1 MLSFDLKEKLIPIF
15 QNNLIYC
22 DASYG
27 PTFGKKGNFFEPD
40 LLLYDK
46 CHANRDSLADF
57 PHQYNKEGENKYERN
72 QETYK
77 LFCGATSGNSFKV
90 V

>member
-1 MLSFDLKEKLIPIF
+1 MLSFDLKEKLLPIN

-22 DASYG
+22 HASYG
-27 PTFGKKGNFFEPD
+27 PTFGNRQD
-40 LLLYDK
+40 LVLYDA
-46 CHANRDSLADF
+46 CHNNRSSNANF
-57 PHQYNKEGENKYERN
+57 PSQYNKEGENKYERN

-77 LFCGATSGNSFKV
+77 LFSGAASGNSFRV